1 MPNTDV
7 KIMRS
12 KIIAFLASSKGNEA
26 ERRAIKKHLGIDP
39 ITHSETFNRAVISK
53 KLTPIYGSG
62 EIAPGYFLS
71 RPPVVAY
78 RLV

>member
-12 KIIAFLASSKGNEA
+12 KIIAFLQSKGGEA
-26 ERRAIKKHLGIDP
+26 ERRAIKEHLGIEP
-39 ITHSETFNRAVISK
+39 IIHSETFNRAVTST
-53 KLTPIYGSG
+53 KLRPIYGRG

-78 RLV
+78 ALA